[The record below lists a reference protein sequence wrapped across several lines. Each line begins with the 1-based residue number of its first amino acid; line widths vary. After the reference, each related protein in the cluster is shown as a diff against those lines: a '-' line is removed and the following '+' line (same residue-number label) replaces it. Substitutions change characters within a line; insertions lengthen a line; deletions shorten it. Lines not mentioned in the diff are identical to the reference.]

1 MMCEWFLKNII
12 WKPYL
17 SVRVLSLSLFSFLL
31 SCIKGTIENILLGI
45 KNTSK
50 SYPIKWGWLKYIID
64 EVMEHVVKIAM

>member
-1 MMCEWFLKNII
+1 MMWEWFLKNII
-12 WKPYL
+12 SKPYL
-17 SVRVLSLSLFSFLL
+17 SVHVLYLSYFFL